1 MAIIENT
8 MKKKLEAGQLAVA
21 FSVVHWR
28 TVNAAG
34 IAKECGFDWLF
45 IDMEH
50 NTMDVDAAV
59 QISVAALPTGVTP
72 IVRVPSHDQFHATR
86 VLDGG
91 AMGVVVPHVNS
102 VEQAKQIV
110 ENCKYPPIGHRSLT
124 APMPQLGF
132 EGMPVADAIEV
143 LNRNTLVVAMLET
156 PQAIDNAEAI
166 AAVEGIDAL
175 LIGTND
181 LAAEM
186 GIPGQFGDERIEA
199 AYAEMIAAAKK
210 HGKFAGLGG
219 VYDHPLMEKFI
230 NMGVRFL
237 LGGGDVAFMMAA
249 AKARSE
255 FLKSLKLQAGRQP
268 GKSRAAIPGIE

>member
-1 MAIIENT
+1 MSIVENT
-8 MKKKLEAGQLAVA
+8 MKQKLEAGELAIG

-28 TVNAAG
+28 TVNVAG

-72 IVRVPSHDQFHATR
+72 IVRVPSHDHFHATR

-91 AMGVVVPHVNS
+91 AMGVVVPHVS
-102 VEQAKQIV
+102 TVEQARQIV
-110 ENCKYPPIGHRSLT
+110 ADCKYPPIGHRSLS
-124 APMPQLGF
+124 APMAQLGF
-132 EGMPVADAIEV
+132 RGMPVAEAIEV
-143 LNRNTLVVAMLET
+143 LNRNTTVVAMLET

-166 AAVEGIDAL
+166 AAVEGIDVL

-186 GIPGQFGDERIEA
+186 GIPGQFGHEKIEA
-199 AYAEMIAAAKK
+199 AYAAMIAAAKK
-210 HGKFAGLGG
+210 HGKFAGMGG
-219 VYDHPLMEKFI
+219 VYDHALMEKFI
-230 NMGVRFL
+230 RMGVQFM
-237 LGGGDVAFMMAA
+237 LGGSDVAFMMAA
-249 AKARSE
+249 AKGRSE
-255 FLKSLKLQAGRQP
+255 FLKSLKL
-268 GKSRAAIPGIE
+268 

>member
-1 MAIIENT
+1 MAIVENT
-8 MKKKLEAGQLAVA
+8 TKKKLEAGQMAIA

-28 TVNAAG
+28 MANVAG
-34 IAKECGFDWLF
+34 IAKECGYDWLF

-59 QISVAALPTGVTP
+59 QISVAALPTGITP
-72 IVRVPSHDQFHATR
+72 IVRVPAHEHFHATR

-91 AMGVVVPHVNS
+91 AQGVVVPHVNT
-102 VEQAKQIV
+102 VEQARRVV

-132 EGMPVADAIEV
+132 RTMPVADAIEA

-156 PQAIDNAEAI
+156 PQAVDNADVI

-186 GIPGQFGDERIEA
+186 GIPGQFGHTRVEA
-199 AYAEMIAAAKK
+199 AYAAMIAATRK
-210 HGKFAGLGG
+210 HGKFAGMGG
-219 VYDHPLMEKFI
+219 VYDHALMEKFI
-230 NMGVRFL
+230 RMGVRLL

-249 AKARSE
+249 ARTRSD
-255 FLKSLKLQAGRQP
+255 FLKSLKL
-268 GKSRAAIPGIE
+268 

>member
-1 MAIIENT
+1 MAIVENT
-8 MKKKLEAGQLAVA
+8 TRQKLEAGQLAVA

-28 TVNAAG
+28 TVNVAG

-59 QISVAALPTGVTP
+59 QISVAALPVGVTP
-72 IVRVPSHDQFHATR
+72 IVRVPSHDHFHATR

-91 AMGVVVPHVNS
+91 AMGVVVPHVNT

-110 ENCKYPPIGHRSLT
+110 ANCKYPPIGHRSLT

-132 EGMPVADAIEV
+132 RAMPVAEAIEI

-156 PQAIDNAEAI
+156 PQAIDNADAI
-166 AAVEGIDAL
+166 AAVDGIDAL

-186 GIPGQFGDERIEA
+186 GIPGQFGHTRVEA
-199 AYAEMIAAAKK
+199 AYAAMVAACRKR
-210 HGKFAGLGG
+210 GKFAGMGG
-219 VYDHPLMEKFI
+219 VYDHALMEKFI
-230 NMGVRFL
+230 RMGVRLL
-237 LGGGDVAFMMAA
+237 LGGGDIAFMMAA
-249 AKARSE
+249 AKTRAD
-255 FLKSLKLQAGRQP
+255 FLKSLKL
-268 GKSRAAIPGIE
+268 

>member
-1 MAIIENT
+1 MAVIENT
-8 MKKKLEAGQLAVA
+8 TKKKLEAGQMAVA

-28 TVNAAG
+28 MVNVAG
-34 IAKECGFDWLF
+34 IAKECGYDWLF

-50 NTMDVDAAV
+50 NTMDVDAAA

-72 IVRVPSHDQFHATR
+72 IVRVPAHEHFHATR

-91 AMGVVVPHVNS
+91 AQGVVVPHVNT
-102 VEQAKQIV
+102 VEQARRIV
-110 ENCKYPPIGHRSLT
+110 ENCKYPPVGHRSLT
-124 APMPQLGF
+124 APVPQLGF
-132 EGMPVADAIEV
+132 QAMSVADAIEA

-156 PQAIDNAEAI
+156 PRAVDNAEAI

-186 GIPGQFGDERIEA
+186 GIPGQFGDARIEA
-199 AYAEMIAAAKK
+199 AYAAMIAATRK
-210 HGKFAGLGG
+210 HGKFAGMGG
-219 VYDHPLMEKFI
+219 VYEHGLMEKFI
-230 NMGVRFL
+230 RMGVRLL

-249 AKARSE
+249 ARARAD
-255 FLKSLKLQAGRQP
+255 FLRSLAL
-268 GKSRAAIPGIE
+268 

>member
-1 MAIIENT
+1 MSIVENST
-8 MKKKLEAGQLAVA
+8 KRKLEAGQVA
-21 FSVVHWR
+21 IALGVVHWR
-28 TVNAAG
+28 MANIAG
-34 IAKECGFDWLF
+34 IAKECGYDWLF

-59 QISVAALPTGVTP
+59 QISVAALPTGITP
-72 IVRVPSHDQFHATR
+72 IVRVPAHEHFHATR

-91 AMGVVVPHVNS
+91 AQGVVVPHVNS
-102 VEQAKQIV
+102 VDQARRIV

-132 EGMPVADAIEV
+132 RPTPVAEAIEA

-156 PQAIDNAEAI
+156 PQAIDNADAI

-186 GIPGQFGDERIEA
+186 GIPGQFGDARIEA
-199 AYAEMIAAAKK
+199 AYAAMIAATRK
-210 HGKFAGLGG
+210 HGKFAGMGG
-219 VYDHPLMEKFI
+219 VYEHGLMEKFI
-230 NMGVRFL
+230 RMGVRLL

-249 AKARSE
+249 ARTRAD
-255 FLKSLKLQAGRQP
+255 FLKSLKL
-268 GKSRAAIPGIE
+268 

>member
-1 MAIIENT
+1 MSIIENAA
-8 MKKKLEAGQLAVA
+8 KKKLEAGQLAVS

-28 TVNAAG
+28 GVNMGG
-34 IAKECGFDWLF
+34 IAKECDFDWLF

-50 NTMDVDAAV
+50 NSMGIDAAV
-59 QISVAALPTGVTP
+59 QMSVAALPTGVTP
-72 IVRVPSHDQFHATR
+72 IVRVPAHEHFHATR

-91 AMGVVVPHVNS
+91 AQGVVVPHVNS
-102 VEQAKQIV
+102 VEEARRVV

-132 EGMPVADAIEV
+132 KTLPVAEAIDV
-143 LNRNTLVVAMLET
+143 LNRNTLLVAMLET
-156 PQAIDNAEAI
+156 PQAIDQADAI

-186 GIPGQFGDERIEA
+186 GIPGQFADDRIEA
-199 AYAEMIAAAKK
+199 AYAAMIAAARK
-210 HGKFAGLGG
+210 HGKYAGMGG
-219 VYDHPLMEKFI
+219 VYDHALMEKFI
-230 NMGVRFL
+230 GMGVRLL

-249 AKARSE
+249 ARNRSE
-255 FLKSLKLQAGRQP
+255 FLRSLKL
-268 GKSRAAIPGIE
+268 

>member
-1 MAIIENT
+1 MAIVENT
-8 MKKKLEAGQLAVA
+8 TKKKLEAGQMAIA

-28 TVNAAG
+28 MANVAG
-34 IAKECGFDWLF
+34 IAKECGYDWLF

-59 QISVAALPTGVTP
+59 QISVAALPTGITP
-72 IVRVPSHDQFHATR
+72 IVRVPAHEHFHATR

-91 AMGVVVPHVNS
+91 AQGVVVPHVNT
-102 VEQAKQIV
+102 VEQARRVV

-132 EGMPVADAIEV
+132 RTMPVADAIEA

-156 PQAIDNAEAI
+156 PQAVDNADAI

-186 GIPGQFGDERIEA
+186 GIPGQFGHARIEA
-199 AYAEMIAAAKK
+199 AYAAMIAATRK
-210 HGKFAGLGG
+210 HGKFAGMGG
-219 VYDHPLMEKFI
+219 VYDHALMEKFI
-230 NMGVRFL
+230 RMGVRLL

-249 AKARSE
+249 ARTRSD
-255 FLKSLKLQAGRQP
+255 FLKSLKL
-268 GKSRAAIPGIE
+268 

>member
-1 MAIIENT
+1 MAIVENT
-8 MKKKLEAGQLAVA
+8 MKKKLEAGQMAIA

-28 TVNAAG
+28 MANVAG
-34 IAKECGFDWLF
+34 IAKECGYDWLF

-59 QISVAALPTGVTP
+59 QISVAALPTGITP
-72 IVRVPSHDQFHATR
+72 IVRVPAHEHFHATR

-91 AMGVVVPHVNS
+91 AQGVVVPHVNS
-102 VEQAKQIV
+102 VEQARRVV

-132 EGMPVADAIEV
+132 RTMPVADAIEA

-156 PQAIDNAEAI
+156 PQAVDNADAI

-186 GIPGQFGDERIEA
+186 GIPGQFGDARIEA
-199 AYAEMIAAAKK
+199 AYAAMIAATRK
-210 HGKFAGLGG
+210 HGKFAGMGG
-219 VYDHPLMEKFI
+219 IYEHGLMEKFI
-230 NMGVRFL
+230 RMGVRLL

-249 AKARSE
+249 ARTRAD
-255 FLKSLKLQAGRQP
+255 FLRSLKL
-268 GKSRAAIPGIE
+268 

>member
-1 MAIIENT
+1 MAIVENT
-8 MKKKLEAGQLAVA
+8 TKKKLEAGQMAIA

-28 TVNAAG
+28 MANVAG
-34 IAKECGFDWLF
+34 IAKECGYDWLF

-59 QISVAALPTGVTP
+59 QISVAALPTGITP
-72 IVRVPSHDQFHATR
+72 IVRVPAHEHFHATR

-91 AMGVVVPHVNS
+91 AQGVVVPHVNT
-102 VEQAKQIV
+102 VEQARQVV

-132 EGMPVADAIEV
+132 RTMPVADAIEA

-156 PQAIDNAEAI
+156 PQAVDNADVI

-186 GIPGQFGDERIEA
+186 GIPGQFGHARVEA
-199 AYAEMIAAAKK
+199 AYAAMIAATRK
-210 HGKFAGLGG
+210 HGKFAGMGG
-219 VYDHPLMEKFI
+219 VYDHALMEKFI
-230 NMGVRFL
+230 RMGVRLL

-249 AKARSE
+249 ARTRSD
-255 FLKSLKLQAGRQP
+255 FLKSLKL
-268 GKSRAAIPGIE
+268 

>member
-1 MAIIENT
+1 MAIVENT
-8 MKKKLEAGQLAVA
+8 MKKKLEAGQMAIA

-28 TVNAAG
+28 MANVAG
-34 IAKECGFDWLF
+34 IAKECGYDWLF

-59 QISVAALPTGVTP
+59 QISVAALPTGITP
-72 IVRVPSHDQFHATR
+72 IVRVPAHEHFHATR

-91 AMGVVVPHVNS
+91 AQGVVVPHVNS
-102 VEQAKQIV
+102 VEQARRVV

-132 EGMPVADAIEV
+132 RTMPVAD
-143 LNRNTLVVAMLET
+143 
-156 PQAIDNAEAI
+156 AI

-186 GIPGQFGDERIEA
+186 GIPGKFGDARIEA
-199 AYAEMIAAAKK
+199 AYAAMIAATRK
-210 HGKFAGLGG
+210 HGKFAGMGG
-219 VYDHPLMEKFI
+219 IYEHGLMEKFI
-230 NMGVRFL
+230 RMGVRLL

-249 AKARSE
+249 ARTRAD
-255 FLKSLKLQAGRQP
+255 FLRSLKL
-268 GKSRAAIPGIE
+268 

>member
-1 MAIIENT
+1 MAIVENT
-8 MKKKLEAGQLAVA
+8 TKKKLEAGQMAIA

-28 TVNAAG
+28 MANVAG
-34 IAKECGFDWLF
+34 IAKECGYDWLF

-50 NTMDVDAAV
+50 NTMGVDAAV

-72 IVRVPSHDQFHATR
+72 IVRVPAHEHFHATR

-91 AMGVVVPHVNS
+91 AQGVVVPHVNS
-102 VEQAKQIV
+102 IEQARRVV

-132 EGMPVADAIEV
+132 RSMPVADAIEA

-156 PQAIDNAEAI
+156 PRAVDNADAI

-186 GIPGQFGDERIEA
+186 GISGQFGDARIEA
-199 AYAEMIAAAKK
+199 AYAAMVAATKK
-210 HGKFAGLGG
+210 HGKFAGMGG
-219 VYDHPLMEKFI
+219 VYEHGLMEKFI
-230 NMGVRFL
+230 RMGVRLL

-249 AKARSE
+249 ARTRAD
-255 FLKSLKLQAGRQP
+255 FLKSLKL
-268 GKSRAAIPGIE
+268 

>member
-1 MAIIENT
+1 MAIVENT
-8 MKKKLEAGQLAVA
+8 MKKKLEAGQMAIA

-28 TVNAAG
+28 MANVAG
-34 IAKECGFDWLF
+34 IAKECGYDWLF

-59 QISVAALPTGVTP
+59 QISVAALPTGITP
-72 IVRVPSHDQFHATR
+72 IVRVPAHEHFHATR

-91 AMGVVVPHVNS
+91 AQGVVVPHVNS
-102 VEQAKQIV
+102 VEQARRVV

-132 EGMPVADAIEV
+132 RTMPVADAIEA
-143 LNRNTLVVAMLET
+143 LNRSTLVVAMLET
-156 PQAIDNAEAI
+156 PQAVDNADAI

-186 GIPGQFGDERIEA
+186 GIPGQFSDARIES
-199 AYAEMIAAAKK
+199 AYAAMIAATRK
-210 HGKFAGLGG
+210 HGKFAGMGG
-219 VYDHPLMEKFI
+219 VYEHGLMEKFI
-230 NMGVRFL
+230 RMGVRLL

-249 AKARSE
+249 ARTRAD
-255 FLKSLKLQAGRQP
+255 FLKSLKL
-268 GKSRAAIPGIE
+268 

>member
-1 MAIIENT
+1 MAKN
-8 MKKKLEAGQLAVA
+8 
-21 FSVVHWR
+21 
-28 TVNAAG
+28 AG
-34 IAKECGFDWLF
+34 IAKECGYDWLF

-50 NTMDVDAAV
+50 NTMGVDAAV
-59 QISVAALPTGVTP
+59 QISVAALPVGITP
-72 IVRVPSHDQFHATR
+72 IVRVPAHEHFHATR

-91 AMGVVVPHVNS
+91 AQGVVVPHVNS
-102 VEQAKQIV
+102 VEQARRVV

-132 EGMPVADAIEV
+132 RTMPVADAIEA

-156 PQAIDNAEAI
+156 PQAVDNADAI

-186 GIPGQFGDERIEA
+186 AIPGQFGHARIEA
-199 AYAEMIAAAKK
+199 AYAAMIAATKK
-210 HGKFAGLGG
+210 HGKFAGMGG
-219 VYDHPLMEKFI
+219 VYEHGLMEKFI
-230 NMGVRFL
+230 RMGVRLL

-249 AKARSE
+249 ARTRAD
-255 FLKSLKLQAGRQP
+255 FLKSLKL
-268 GKSRAAIPGIE
+268 

>member
-8 MKKKLEAGQLAVA
+8 TKRKLEAGHLAVA
-21 FSVVHWR
+21 FGVVHWR
-28 TVNAAG
+28 MANIAG
-34 IAKECGFDWLF
+34 IAKECGYDWLF

-59 QISVAALPTGVTP
+59 QISVAALPTGITP
-72 IVRVPSHDQFHATR
+72 IVRVPAHEHFHATR

-91 AMGVVVPHVNS
+91 AQGVVVPHVNS
-102 VEQAKQIV
+102 VEQARRVV

-132 EGMPVADAIEV
+132 HAMPVAEAIEA

-156 PQAIDNAEAI
+156 PQAIDCADAI

-186 GIPGQFGDERIEA
+186 GIPGQFGDPRIEE
-199 AYAEMIAAAKK
+199 AYAAMIAATRK
-210 HGKFAGLGG
+210 HGKFAGMGG
-219 VYDHPLMEKFI
+219 VYEHGLMEKFI
-230 NMGVRFL
+230 RMGVRLL

-249 AKARSE
+249 SRARAD
-255 FLKSLKLQAGRQP
+255 FLKSIKL
-268 GKSRAAIPGIE
+268 

>member
-1 MAIIENT
+1 MAIVENT
-8 MKKKLEAGQLAVA
+8 TKKKLEAGQMAIA

-28 TVNAAG
+28 MANVAG
-34 IAKECGFDWLF
+34 IAKECGYDWLF

-50 NTMDVDAAV
+50 NTMGVDAAV

-72 IVRVPSHDQFHATR
+72 IVRVPAHEHFHATR

-91 AMGVVVPHVNS
+91 AQGVVVPHVNS
-102 VEQAKQIV
+102 VEQARRVV

-132 EGMPVADAIEV
+132 RSMPVADAIEA

-156 PQAIDNAEAI
+156 PQAVDNADAI

-186 GIPGQFGDERIEA
+186 GIPGQFGDARIEA
-199 AYAEMIAAAKK
+199 AYAAMIAATRK
-210 HGKFAGLGG
+210 HGKFAGMGG
-219 VYDHPLMEKFI
+219 VYEHGLMEKFI
-230 NMGVRFL
+230 RMGVRLL

-249 AKARSE
+249 ARTRAD
-255 FLKSLKLQAGRQP
+255 FLKSLKL
-268 GKSRAAIPGIE
+268 